1 MWVMKYNF
9 NFSTSDFKRLIENK
23 NFFVDK
29 SLFIK
34 ELLEENAKVI
44 LIPRPRRFGKSLNF
58 SMLKYFFDMKEDSFN
73 LFKDLKISKEQ
84 ECMEHMNKYP
94 VVLISMKDAAF
105 SNWPYV
111 ERGLRVL
118 MSDVYKK
125 YKTELFSNLDRDEKE
140 YYEKVMSEKVNEVEL
155 SFSLSRLTR
164 YLKDR
169 YKKEV
174 IVLIDEYDAIMTSLY
189 GGEEFEKCMD
199 FFKIFYGSTLKG
211 NESLHRALMTGIT
224 RVAKEGI
231 FSGLNNVMVCGVTDR
246 EFGSRFGF
254 LEEEIKDV
262 IIESNLNYKEVKNYY
277 NGYNFGGNLVY
288 NPWSVANCLKR
299 GKYGSYWK
307 NTSGNDLVKE
317 LVKKGGPEVK
327 YSFERMLEGESVNL
341 EVEDNVNL
349 RELQVGD
356 IYSLL
361 LQSGYLT
368 YEEGDGVRKYKLPN
382 KEVRDF
388 ISSLED
394 KLNKEI
400 KIPEG
405 IEELLVERDWEK
417 LEKALE
423 LGIIR
428 TMSYFDLPK
437 NEGTESSYHMMLSGL
452 FSSFKLY
459 RAKSNVES
467 GLGRL
472 DILLSR
478 KDKREHIIIEIKA
491 GNSYNKLEELL
502 EKAKRQIKE
511 KRYGDDLEGEV
522 IKIGIGFIGKEVKLG
537 VVD

>member
-1 MWVMKYNF
+1 M
-9 NFSTSDFKRLIENK
+9 
-23 NFFVDK
+23 
-29 SLFIK
+29 
-34 ELLEENAKVI
+34 
-44 LIPRPRRFGKSLNF
+44 
-58 SMLKYFFDMKEDSFN
+58 
-73 LFKDLKISKEQ
+73 
-84 ECMEHMNKYP
+84 
-94 VVLISMKDAAF
+94 
-105 SNWPYV
+105 
-111 ERGLRVL
+111 
-118 MSDVYKK
+118 
-125 YKTELFSNLDRDEKE
+125 
-140 YYEKVMSEKVNEVEL
+140 
-155 SFSLSRLTR
+155 
-164 YLKDR
+164 
-169 YKKEV
+169 
-174 IVLIDEYDAIMTSLY
+174 
-189 GGEEFEKCMD
+189 
-199 FFKIFYGSTLKG
+199 
-211 NESLHRALMTGIT
+211 
-224 RVAKEGI
+224 
-231 FSGLNNVMVCGVTDR
+231 
-246 EFGSRFGF
+246 
-254 LEEEIKDV
+254 
-262 IIESNLNYKEVKNYY
+262 
-277 NGYNFGGNLVY
+277 
-288 NPWSVANCLKR
+288 
-299 GKYGSYWK
+299 
-307 NTSGNDLVKE
+307 
-317 LVKKGGPEVK
+317 
-327 YSFERMLEGESVNL
+327 
-341 EVEDNVNL
+341 
-349 RELQVGD
+349 
-356 IYSLL
+356 
-361 LQSGYLT
+361 
-368 YEEGDGVRKYKLPN
+368 RKYKLPN

-437 NEGTESSYHMMLSGL
+437 NEGTEPSYHIGL